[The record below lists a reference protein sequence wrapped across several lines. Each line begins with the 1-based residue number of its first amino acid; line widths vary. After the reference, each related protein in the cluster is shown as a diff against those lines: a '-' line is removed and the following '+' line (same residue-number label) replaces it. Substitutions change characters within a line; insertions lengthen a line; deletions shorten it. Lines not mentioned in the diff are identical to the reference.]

1 MIKSIPEKLMMAVF
15 QNDLTRWMILS
26 DKIPIKELTQIAGL
40 TSIMDE
46 VGKRKLKWFGYI
58 NEEASH

>member
-26 DKIPIKELTQIAGL
+26 DKIPIKELTQIA
-40 TSIMDE
+40 SIMDE